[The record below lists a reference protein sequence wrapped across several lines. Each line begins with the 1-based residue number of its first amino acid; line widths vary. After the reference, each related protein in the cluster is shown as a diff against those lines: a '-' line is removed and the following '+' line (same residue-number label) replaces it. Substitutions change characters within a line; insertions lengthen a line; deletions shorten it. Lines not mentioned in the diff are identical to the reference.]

1 MNNER
6 KYAREALELNYEYN
20 YISSEVLVLNLKR
33 LRELYSPSE
42 FFRLLQKR
50 FRVPGD
56 IFNFVLRESICA
68 LDSSW
73 SCPVGLSASEDF
85 VLKQAAAQLV
95 KECAKKEESYIYN
108 FSLTSKPWNSLNI
121 PFSNIF

>member
-42 FFRLLQKR
+42 FFRLLQKKR

-73 SCPVGLSASEDF
+73 SLSGGIKCE
-85 VLKQAAAQLV
+85 
-95 KECAKKEESYIYN
+95 
-108 FSLTSKPWNSLNI
+108 
-121 PFSNIF
+121 